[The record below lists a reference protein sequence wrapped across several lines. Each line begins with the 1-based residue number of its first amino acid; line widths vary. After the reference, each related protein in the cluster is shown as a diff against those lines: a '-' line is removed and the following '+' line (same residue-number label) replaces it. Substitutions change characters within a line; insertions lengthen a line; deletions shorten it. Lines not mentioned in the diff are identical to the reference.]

1 MATTT
6 RITSAAASPPR
17 PASIASSLALNA
29 RCARAR
35 PSGRP
40 RSRGCAA
47 GGGASGPGRRWP
59 HPLATS
65 PNRVRCSR
73 AEPPQRL
80 LRHQRRQAQQPRLRP
95 QRRHDFHQPGI
106 AGQRQHAEVEVAVGG
121 EVRRQVAGRGGLLD
135 LPAHQAQPTEVG
147 PGRPAQVP
155 ASLSEASR
163 LPSPAPV
170 VPLATAPRS
179 TTVADSP
186 AAAHSNAQAAPTT
199 PPPPTATSTAGM
211 ASYEWPSLRD
221 ATERGE
227 ERRVNSRSATD
238 TAEVAGLTQ
247 G

>member
-155 ASLSEASR
+155 APCQRRAGCPHR
-163 LPSPAPV
+163 RRWYRWRRRRGR
-170 VPLATAPRS
+170 PRW
-179 TTVADSP
+179 
-186 AAAHSNAQAAPTT
+186 
-199 PPPPTATSTAGM
+199 PTARPPRTPTRRRRRPRPRRRPRRRRRAWPHMSGRPFGM
-211 ASYEWPSLRD
+211 RRSGARS
-221 ATERGE
+221 GE
-227 ERRVNSRSATD
+227 
-238 TAEVAGLTQ
+238 
-247 G
+247 